1 MDPRAGAPLPPPPH
15 GAHGG
20 YSNGAPSRSPMA
32 APPPPP
38 LQQPTGYAGP
48 GAPSAPMGS
57 HPHPRPHPQQQQ
69 QQQFARSPVAT
80 PRQPPQ
86 PPAGYP
92 VSNGHGAP
100 APAAAAPRADQA
112 LAHQMSR
119 VDLNQPPEPMH
130 QQQQTQPAHHHQQP
144 QKQPSLPP
152 PAPPAAPV
160 EGPTLAKAKRSARAY
175 HKPEQAPRGSS
186 GVPPQQQQPPYGD
199 QQLPPHQQQDPRYDD
214 HRGPPTGPLGP
225 AYGNPN
231 QPPYAGHPSSQHPP
245 QHPAHPGP
253 GAPAAYDQQQQHH
266 NQQLHPQHQQN
277 PQAPY
282 QNVPPASGPDPS
294 SGRSGY
300 LTEQPGIPQPP
311 HSAGQRIPGKMR
323 VRIDPDH
330 IPSPVDVQQIDQQ
343 MYQDEPYLTCSRT
356 AAPLSTTE
364 FVAIDQGNCNPR
376 FMRMT
381 TYNLPVTDDLATASQ
396 LPLGFVVQPFAM
408 LREEEG
414 GVPLIESG
422 ENRPA
427 RCQRCRGYINPWCL
441 FIEGGQKFVC
451 NLCGATSEVAPEYFS
466 HLDMSQRRMDLDQR
480 PELRMGSVDF
490 LVDKA
495 YWVQDNPSQPG
506 KSAREP
512 KPMHYIFAIDVSWT
526 SMRCGLVGEVVKGLK
541 EMLYPEEEGA
551 VSCLPLGAKIA
562 IMTFDRSVQFF
573 NLKAGLDQAQM
584 LVVSDITDMFV
595 PLLEGFLV
603 DPVESR
609 SVIEG
614 LLDTLPTLTAETTI
628 VEAAMSGPVTAAV
641 MALRNIGGQLNI
653 FQTSLPTTGMG
664 ALKHREDT
672 KLYGTDKEKTL
683 FLPQDPWYRAT
694 AEECVEAG
702 IGVNLFLFP
711 TQYIDVASLSVL
723 SGLSGGEVFFHPRFA
738 PVRDGTKLRAEI
750 KQVVRRETGYS
761 VTMRIRCSN
770 GLRVSDHFGNFFQRN
785 VTDLEF
791 GTMDSDKAIA
801 ARLKHEGKLD
811 DKVDAHFQCAVLY
824 TAANGQR
831 RVRVHNLAVPVTSLL
846 ANVFRFA
853 DMDTTLTYVTKEAV
867 TQTATKSLRQVRD
880 QLTELCVKALLA
892 YRKHCASSTSPAQL
906 ILPESFK
913 LFPLYAL
920 ALMKTKALKGG
931 PVASDVRT
939 YSMRAVKSLGVTAT
953 LRLLYPRFLAI
964 HNLPDEVGF
973 PDERGRLRLPPLIR
987 TSYAR
992 MEPHG
997 VYLIENGDFV
1007 ILWIGAAVSPQILQ
1021 DLYGADS
1028 LEELDT
1034 RMTSLPVLPTLLSTQ
1049 VRNILALFERQAGG
1063 KVFSVL
1069 IARQNID
1076 GTEIEFS
1083 NMLVED
1089 SNNEQVS
1096 GTASL
1101 SYSESLCHIHSLIQ
1115 SDLMGESKKSDFDVN
1130 SFSTW

>member
-1 MDPRAGAPLPPPPH
+1 MDPRAAASMPPPPH

-20 YSNGAPSRSPMA
+20 YANGAPPSRSPMA
-32 APPPPP
+32 PPPPPP
-38 LQQPTGYAGP
+38 LQPPTGFAGP
-48 GAPSAPMGS
+48 GAPSPMGS
-57 HPHPRPHPQQQQ
+57 HPPHPHPHPQQQQ
-69 QQQFARSPVAT
+69 QQQQQQHFARSPVAA

-86 PPAGYP
+86 PPVGYP
-92 VSNGHGAP
+92 ISNGHGA
-100 APAAAAPRADQA
+100 APAAAAPRADPA

-119 VDLNQPPEPMH
+119 VDLNPPSQP
-130 QQQQTQPAHHHQQP
+130 QHQQP
-144 QKQPSLPP
+144 QQQQQPLAQQQHQPQKQSSLPLS
-152 PAPPAAPV
+152 APPTAPA
-160 EGPTLAKAKRSARAY
+160 EGSALAKAKRSARAY
-175 HKPEQAPRGSS
+175 HRPEQAPPGPS
-186 GVPPQQQQPPYGD
+186 GVQQQQQYGD
-199 QQLPPHQQQDPRYDD
+199 QPLPPHQQQEPRYDD
-214 HRGPPTGPLGP
+214 HRGPPTGPSGP
-225 AYGNPN
+225 AYGDSNR
-231 QPPYAGHPSSQHPP
+231 PPFTGHPSSQHPS
-245 QHPAHPGP
+245 QHPPHLGQ
-253 GAPAAYDQQQQHH
+253 GAPAGYD
-266 NQQLHPQHQQN
+266 QHQQHPPL

-282 QNVPPASGPDPS
+282 QNAPPASGPIQL
-294 SGRSGY
+294 SGRGGY
-300 LTEQPGIPQPP
+300 PTEQPGIPQPP
-311 HSAGQRIPGKMR
+311 HSAGQRIPGQMR

-330 IPSPVDVQQIDQQ
+330 IPSPVDVQRIDQQ
-343 MYQDEPYLTCSRT
+343 LYQDEPYLTCSRT

-381 TYNLPVTDDLATASQ
+381 TYNLPATDDLATASH
-396 LPLGFVVQPFAM
+396 LPLGLVVQPFAM

-414 GVPLIESG
+414 GVPLIQSGESG
-422 ENRPA
+422 PA

-451 NLCGATSEVAPEYFS
+451 NLCGATSDVAPEYFS

-512 KPMHYIFAIDVSWT
+512 KPINYIFAIDVSWT
-526 SMRCGLVGEVVKGLK
+526 SMRCGLVGEVVKGLR
-541 EMLYPEEEGA
+541 EMLYPQEEGA
-551 VSCLPLGAKIA
+551 VSCLAPGAKIA

-603 DPVESR
+603 DPFESR

-614 LLDTLPTLTAETTI
+614 LLDTLPTLTAETTV

-641 MALRNIGGQLNI
+641 MALRNLGGQLNI

-672 KLYGTDKEKTL
+672 KLYGTDKEKTM
-683 FLPQDPWYRAT
+683 FVPQDPWYRAT

-702 IGVNLFLFP
+702 IGVNMFLFP

-811 DKVDAHFQCAVLY
+811 DKVDAYFQCAVLY

-853 DMDTTLTYVTKEAV
+853 DIDTTLTYVTKEAV
-867 TQTATKSLRQVRD
+867 TQTATKSLREVRD
-880 QLTELCVKALLA
+880 QLTELCVKSLLA

-913 LFPLYAL
+913 LLPLYAL

-939 YSMRAVKSLGVTAT
+939 CSMRAVKSLGVNST

-1049 VRNILALFERQAGG
+1049 VRNILALFETQAGG

-1089 SNNEQVS
+1089 SNNEQ
-1096 GTASL
+1096 L

-1115 SDLMGESKKSDFDVN
+1115 SDLMGESKKSDFDVS